1 MTRAAAL
8 PPGLPAHGFTVGTA
22 RNFGIAP
29 SRLRAGDL
37 DNSVWGVRAMNA
49 PADLRGRCALLQLR
63 IPERAFFSHSTAAL
77 LYGIPLPWAS
87 EHAGDLHV
95 AVPSPSRALSAIGV
109 VGHRLAVMPTDVNVL
124 SRLRVTSVTRTWTD
138 LADQLAFEDLVA
150 AGDFLI
156 HWRQPLTTTT
166 ALEEAIRLRCGR
178 RGSRALSRAVQRL
191 NERAESPPES
201 WLRLILE
208 DAGFPPPHI
217 NREVTDHHGEFV
229 ARTDFIFEGL
239 RLVLEYQGDYHRT
252 TKGQWRADMT
262 RRSKLEANGWRVMEL
277 NADDLKDPAEL
288 VARIRRLLA
297 HR

>member
-1 MTRAAAL
+1 MTRASAL
-8 PPGLPAHGFTVGTA
+8 PPGLPPHGFTVAAA
-22 RNFGIAP
+22 RDFGVTP

-37 DNSVWGVRAMNA
+37 DHSVWGVRATS
-49 PADLRGRCALLQLR
+49 PPTGLRERCALLQLR

-77 LYGIPLPWAS
+77 IHGIPLPWDL
-87 EHAGDLHV
+87 EHDDQLHV
-95 AVPSPSRALSAIGV
+95 GVPSPSRALSARGL
-109 VGHRLAVMPTDVNVL
+109 VGHRLAVIPSDVNVL
-124 SRLRVTSVTRTWTD
+124 SELRVTSAVRTWTD
-138 LADQLAFEDLVA
+138 LADQLEFRDLVA

-156 HWRQPLTTTT
+156 HWRRPFTTRA
-166 ALEEAIRLRCGR
+166 ALEEAIRLRGGR
-178 RGSRALSRAVQRL
+178 RGSRALDRAVRRL

-201 WLRLILE
+201 RLRLILE
-208 DAGFPPPHI
+208 DAGFPPPQI
-217 NREVTDHHGEFV
+217 NREVTGQFGEFL

-262 RRSKLEANGWRVMEL
+262 RRSKLEAHGWRVMEL

-288 VARIRRLLA
+288 VVRIRRLLA